1 MNPDLRAIITSNQPP
16 NDIQTGQMC
25 LLLPSSE
32 SELAQLDTQ
41 IHRIESALREL
52 KRRRVTKKQLVVD
65 LKRALSSGIRL
76 VPTEI
81 LTEIFLVCR
90 DEALKCRNY
99 SIFDGNLSPLLLTRV
114 SSHWRAVCL
123 STPRLWDHIHVRQP

>member
-1 MNPDLRAIITSNQPP
+1 MNPDLRAIITSNEPP
-16 NDIQTGQMC
+16 NDIQTGQIR
-25 LLLPSSE
+25 LLLSSSE

-52 KRRRVTKKQLVVD
+52 KRRRVTKKLLVAD

-90 DEALKCRNY
+90 DEALERYNY
-99 SIFDGNLSPLLLTRV
+99 SILDGSLAPLLLMRV

-123 STPRLWDHIHVRQP
+123 STPRLWD